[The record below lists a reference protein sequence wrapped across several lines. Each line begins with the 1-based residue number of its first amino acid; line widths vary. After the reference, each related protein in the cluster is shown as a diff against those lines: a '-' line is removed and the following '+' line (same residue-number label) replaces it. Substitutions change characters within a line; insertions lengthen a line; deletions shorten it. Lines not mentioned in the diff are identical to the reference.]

1 VDRREFLKYGTT
13 LGAVL
18 GGSQGLDSAT
28 QQERPSSAATTP
40 SRSARRDLAILNAKV
55 LTVEPSQPTA
65 QAVLV
70 RDGRIAHVGTSSEV
84 KAKAGDA
91 RLFDVGG
98 RTVVPGFIDAHTHME
113 VALSHQIYA
122 VDLHVPPLKNIRDL
136 QYALKEKSATTPKGE
151 WVIGR
156 AGFGLDNSLPEKRLP
171 NRQDLDEVSQDHPVI
186 IFSGRHISML
196 NSRALKDIGMWDAAT
211 AKPPMGTTIHRDGSG
226 VPTGLA
232 SEVFYFLPEFSVE
245 QMKTAMRG
253 RAKEQFTDKGTTTIY
268 TVPYSAKDIRADLE
282 LQDAGELP
290 LRIRM
295 YYHVPHMT
303 SLEGLLNMGY
313 PSGVGN
319 DMFRFGGMK
328 IYVDGTGGD
337 AMGNRYDDL
346 KWTQAE
352 LNHLLS
358 SADAAGIQTILH
370 LVTDGGYRMAT
381 AAIDETRRRNPKQ
394 PYLVHRIEHGG
405 DRGGID
411 GVRHL
416 RDMGIRISLTPGRGR
431 PGATRPRY
439 KTLVQEN
446 SDPILIT
453 DTTGTTPGSS
463 DILFKIACAATSVE
477 DGGGAPK
484 GEELGFEG
492 ALRLFTIGNARIGYE
507 DRDKGSIAVG
517 KLGDFA
523 VLSADPTA
531 MTPRD
536 LFNLKVDAA
545 VFGGDVVFER

>member
-1 VDRREFLKYGTT
+1 VDRRDFLKYGTT
-13 LGAVL
+13 LGAL
-18 GGSQGLDSAT
+18 LPGSPVVAAAW
-28 QQERPSSAATTP
+28 QQERPPSGSTSAP
-40 SRSARRDLAILNAKV
+40 RIARGDLAVVNAKV
-55 LTVEPSQPTA
+55 MTVEPSQPAA
-65 QAVLV
+65 QAILV
-70 RDGRIAHVGTSSEV
+70 RGGRITHVGTSSEV

-91 RLFDVGG
+91 RLFDAGG

-113 VALSHQIYA
+113 VALSHQMYA
-122 VDLHVPPLKNIRDL
+122 ADVHTPPLKNIREVQAVL
-136 QYALKEKSATTPKGE
+136 QTKAAQTPKGQ

-156 AGFGLDNSLPEKRLP
+156 AGFGLENGLEEKRLP
-171 NRQDLDEVSQDHPVI
+171 TRQDLDEVSQDHPII

-196 NSRALKDIGMWDAAT
+196 NSRALHEIGMWDAGT
-211 AKPPMGTTIHRDGSG
+211 AKPPTGTTIHRDASG

-268 TVPYSAKDIRADLE
+268 TIPFSANDVRADLE
-282 LQDAGELP
+282 LQRAGELP

-295 YYHVPHMT
+295 FYHVPHMT

-313 PSGVGN
+313 PSGTGD

-328 IYVDGTGGD
+328 IFVDGTGGD
-337 AMGNRYDDL
+337 AMGHRYDDL
-346 KWTQAE
+346 KWTQTE

-370 LVTDGGYRMAT
+370 LVTDGGLRMAT
-381 AAIDETRRRNPKQ
+381 AAIEETRRSNPKK
-394 PYLVHRIEHGG
+394 PYLMHRIEHGG

-411 GVRHL
+411 AIRHL

-431 PGATRPRY
+431 PNATRPRY

-446 SDPILIT
+446 FDPILIT
-453 DTTGTTPGSS
+453 DTTGTTPGSA
-463 DILFKIACAATSVE
+463 DILFKIACVAVSVQ

-492 ALRLFTIGNARIGYE
+492 ALRLFTIGNARAGYE
-507 DRDKGSIAVG
+507 DQDKGSITVG
-517 KLGDFA
+517 KLGDLA
-523 VLSADPTA
+523 VLSGDPTA
-531 MTPRD
+531 MTPKD
-536 LFNLKVDAA
+536 LFNLKVDAT
-545 VFGGDVVFER
+545 VLGGVVMFQR